1 MSKAKLNPYR
11 DIEIG
16 GGGFGGGG
24 GPGYRP
30 TPRGG
35 GGGIRIL
42 PTVLQPSR
50 FAGHKG
56 SGTGSKPSGSVR
68 SSAAKASLTDRVKA
82 KAKKFGRTKLEESSD
97 AMTDFVRASGP
108 AVPKSFKKLSRAM
121 RREVW
126 SRLSEA
132 QQMDVWGSMK
142 STPRT
147 SVMQH
152 GGSGKPT
159 SHAKSHQIIE
169 KAIAD
174 VKAGKPA
181 PMTAHQRQVRHVEAG
196 KPPKTGY
203 KNNPK
208 QMKSAGKAA
217 EASRQRGRMVDPDS
231 VPF

>member
-1 MSKAKLNPYR
+1 MAGSGLPGSG
-11 DIEIG
+11 ESG
-16 GGGFGGGG
+16 GGGMMGGGTG
-24 GPGYRP
+24 GRTGRNTPVRP
-30 TPRGG
+30 VSASPR
-35 GGGIRIL
+35 
-42 PTVLQPSR
+42 
-50 FAGHKG
+50 AK
-56 SGTGSKPSGSVR
+56 
-68 SSAAKASLTDRVKA
+68 AAKASLMDRVKA

-126 SRLSEA
+126 SRIPEV
-132 QQMDVWGSMK
+132 QQADVWGSLK

-147 SVMQH
+147 
-152 GGSGKPT
+152 GGSGSVRMLGGSKIPT
-159 SHAKSHQIIE
+159 SHAKSRQIIE

-174 VKAGKPA
+174 VKAGKP
-181 PMTAHQRQVRHVEAG
+181 PLMTAHQRHVRHVKAG
-196 KPPKTGY
+196 KPPKTVY

-208 QMKSAGKAA
+208 QMKSARKNA